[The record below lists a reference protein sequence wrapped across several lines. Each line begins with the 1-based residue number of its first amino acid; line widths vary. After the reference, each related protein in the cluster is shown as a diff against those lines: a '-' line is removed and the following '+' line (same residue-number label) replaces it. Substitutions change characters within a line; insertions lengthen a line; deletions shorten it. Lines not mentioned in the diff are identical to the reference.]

1 MSTPKLTGT
10 VRTRKRSVTT
20 ATQRFLPIAEIRNDS
35 VILKNGGLRAV
46 IEVEALNFNLKS
58 ETEQQAII
66 AGYGAFM
73 NTLTFPLQI
82 VIRST
87 KTNID
92 DYLTTIR
99 TLGEKQDNVLLKNQT
114 LAYAD
119 FMQRLIEVAEIMQ
132 KRFLIVVPMDH
143 GMRKKTL
150 IEQFFDWLNPDDT
163 ASKATVRRRDFNSG
177 IKLLN
182 ERVELVSSGLSNIG
196 LHLKRLSTRQLI
208 ELYYQIYNPKN
219 AQTQKI
225 PNNEEQL
232 QMQGMTL

>member
-1 MSTPKLTGT
+1 MSAPKTPGT
-10 VRTRKRSVTT
+10 VRTRKAGGSA

-58 ETEQQAII
+58 EMEQQAII

-92 DYLTTIR
+92 DYLGTIR
-99 TLGEKQDNVLLKNQT
+99 TLGENQQNPLLQHQT

-119 FMQRLIEVAEIMQ
+119 FMQRLVEVAEIMQ

-182 ERVELVSSGLSNIG
+182 ERVDLISSGLTNIG
-196 LHLKRLSTRQLI
+196 LRLKRLPTRELI
-208 ELYYQIYNPKN
+208 ELYYQIYNPKT
-219 AQTQKI
+219 AQTQKM
-225 PNNEEQL
+225 PADPGQL
-232 QMQGMTL
+232 KTEGMTL